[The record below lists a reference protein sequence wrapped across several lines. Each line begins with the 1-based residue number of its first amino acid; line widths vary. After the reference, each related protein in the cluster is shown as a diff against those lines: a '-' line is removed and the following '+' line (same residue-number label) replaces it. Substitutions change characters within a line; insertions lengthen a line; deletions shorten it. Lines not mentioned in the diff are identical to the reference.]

1 MVPILPRILLWTD
14 KEELTDFFDLDDVN
28 EEFHDVL
35 EELKNTPQ
43 LESIDEVKLFNEVYY
58 QATRI
63 VYEHPSPEILPR
75 YVADIKSNL
84 GWNFGAELVMT
95 MVYYLL
101 FLVEKAERPI
111 NKFYI
116 QLIRNKLY
124 RSVYWK
130 PFKHCFERLKK
141 ENRYL
146 KYTFKPCPYPVN
158 VIRYEYIISWDIITH
173 DFELSSIEQVLDLW
187 EDIDDKY
194 TAANMINNS
203 MLIKYSGAERLKK
216 REELEGFFKQYLNEC
231 KYRKKQKDEEIDI
244 QEELRKKNDEIEEL
258 RSQLSILEMS
268 NKALKLSNDSMVSDD
283 GVMKSFT
290 LQEIVAYCKRI
301 PDWSDVRS
309 IVSMLNRLLR
319 KDGTEEDH
327 EMVDSIEEEFLNRIK
342 PRFAHQEIVLQKHV
356 GTEIQ
361 NVEAGGTGVNNEIK
375 KE

>member
-1 MVPILPRILLWTD
+1 MVPNLPRILLWTD

-28 EEFHDVL
+28 EDFHDVL
-35 EELKNTPQ
+35 CELKSTPQ

-63 VYEHPSPEILPR
+63 VYERPLPEDLPR

-95 MVYYLL
+95 MVYHLL
-101 FLVEKAERPI
+101 FLIEKMDRPI

-116 QLIRNKLY
+116 HLIRNRLY
-124 RSVYWK
+124 GSLYWK
-130 PFKHCFERLKK
+130 PFKHCFEKLKK
-141 ENRYL
+141 EKKCL

-158 VIRYEYIISWDIITH
+158 VIRHEYIISWDIITH
-173 DFELSSIEQVLDLW
+173 DFNLSFIEQVLDLW

-194 TAANMINNS
+194 TVANMLNNS
-203 MLIKYSGAERLKK
+203 MLIKYSGHDRLMKRERLE
-216 REELEGFFKQYLNEC
+216 RFFKQYLNEC

-244 QEELRKKNDEIEEL
+244 QEELRKKNEEIEDL
-258 RSQLSILEMS
+258 RNKLSTLEMC
-268 NKALKLSNDSMVSDD
+268 NKSLRLSVDSMVSDD

-290 LQEIVAYCKRI
+290 LQEIVAYCKKK
-301 PDWSDVRS
+301 PEWSDVSS

-327 EMVDSIEEEFLNRIK
+327 KMVDSIEDEFLNRIK
-342 PRFAHQEIVLQKHV
+342 PKVTHQEIVLKKQV

-361 NVEAGGTGVNNEIK
+361 NIGAGGIGINNEIK
-375 KE
+375 E

>member
-101 FLVEKAERPI
+101 FLIEKAERPI

-141 ENRYL
+141 EKRYL

-244 QEELRKKNDEIEEL
+244 HEELRKKNDEIEEL
-258 RSQLSILEMS
+258 RSQLSILEMC
-268 NKALKLSNDSMVSDD
+268 NKSLKLSNDSMVSDD

-327 EMVDSIEEEFLNRIK
+327 KMVDSIEEEFLNRIK